1 MKMKKTTAIVSALLA
16 GTVFASAQEDLS
28 VSVSLAYETDYI
40 FRGAQFAEDYFAP
53 AVDITYGDM
62 YAGIWAA
69 LPTDSEY
76 EDEVD
81 FYAGYG
87 FEVSDTV
94 SGDVGFTYYTFP
106 DSADGLFDGDV
117 NTFEIYTGLSF
128 EAPLSP
134 SVYVFYDLDLE
145 ALTIETSAGHSWEV
159 SESTAI
165 ELAGYLGY
173 VDASGADSY
182 LYYGAGV
189 SYSIAIS
196 ESASASIGVNWYGVD
211 EDGMMYDGD
220 DNKVTVGASVSM
232 GF

>member
-1 MKMKKTTAIVSALLA
+1 MKMNKTTAITAAILA
-16 GTVFASAQEDLS
+16 GSTFASAQEELS
-28 VSVSLAYETDYI
+28 VSISLAYESDYV
-40 FRGAQFAEDYFAP
+40 FRGVALAEDYFAP
-53 AVDITYGDM
+53 SVDITYGDM

-76 EDEVD
+76 GDEVD

-87 FEVSDTV
+87 FSVSELV
-94 SGDVGFTYYTFP
+94 SADLGFTYYTYP

-117 NTFEIYTGLSF
+117 NTFEIYAGLSF

-145 ALTIETSAGHSWEV
+145 AFTLETSAGQSWEV

-173 VDASGADSY
+173 VDASGIDSY
-182 LYYGAGV
+182 FYYGAGL
-189 SYSIAIS
+189 SYSIAMS
-196 ESASASIGVNWYGVD
+196 ETASASIGVNWYGSE
-211 EDGMMYDGD
+211 EDMGDGD
-220 DNKVTVGASVSM
+220 KNKVTVGGSISL